1 MFAGSRAVR
10 RSTHWPKL
18 ESGEV
23 GDLLLHT
30 ASPAPSL
37 ASSVGEFVT
46 GVNDDARVDVP
57 RVPRVVPRVPRVVP
71 APVAPRQ
78 HVTSFRP
85 GFRM

>member
-57 RVPRVVPRVPRVVP
+57 RVPRVVP